1 MNEYYRCNRSSAEA
15 SRYHE
20 VYCKKVIHKIVSGGY
35 LKTLFGDLEINLHA
49 IEKLHPAS
57 TSETISNS
65 IWNLEFN

>member
-1 MNEYYRCNRSSAEA
+1 MNTIRCNRSSAEA

-20 VYCKKVIHKIVSGGY
+20 VYCKKVTHCTQNTKIVSGGY

-57 TSETISNS
+57 TSETISNG
-65 IWNLEFN
+65 I